1 MYYSIPLRLAAS
13 LFILGCYWFVSDLAR
28 INRLPT
34 GYYAPLFVLA
44 KSRETKVENEI
55 RSTRERWSEQKFSR
69 SHFVSSPLFSFL
81 LFVGEIIATRH
92 FATAGS

>member
-55 RSTRERWSEQKFSR
+55 RSTRERWSSKNFREAT
-69 SHFVSSPLFSFL
+69 SFL
-81 LFVGEIIATRH
+81 LPFFPFFFLLVK
-92 FATAGS
+92 